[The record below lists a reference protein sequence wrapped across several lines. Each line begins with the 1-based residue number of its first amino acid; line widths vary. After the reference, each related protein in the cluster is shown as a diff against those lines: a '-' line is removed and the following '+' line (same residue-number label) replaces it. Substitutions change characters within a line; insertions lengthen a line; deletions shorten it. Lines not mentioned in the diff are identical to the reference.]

1 MSYNGN
7 ERRKYP
13 SLRKHVEALLNAG
26 ATITER
32 EPLQL
37 LFKGQEMGVRHG
49 ILLCEPTPQELEEA
63 LALLASGESER
74 RAEALNICLKQ
85 LEAALAPYPPFH
97 TSRLSKRA
105 ITAAVG

>member
-49 ILLCEPTPQELEEA
+49 ILLCEPTPQELDEA
-63 LALLASGESER
+63 LSLLANGDSER
-74 RAEALNICLKQ
+74 RTEALTICLKQ
-85 LEAALAPYPPFH
+85 LEAAIAPYPPFH
-97 TSRLSKRA
+97 TARLSKPGN
-105 ITAAVG
+105 TAAIG